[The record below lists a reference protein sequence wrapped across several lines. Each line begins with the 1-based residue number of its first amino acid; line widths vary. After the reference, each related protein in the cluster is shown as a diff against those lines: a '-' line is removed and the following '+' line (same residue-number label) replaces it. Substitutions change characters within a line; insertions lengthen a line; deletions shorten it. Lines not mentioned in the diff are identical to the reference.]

1 MVEGFQSLLG
11 EARLAVPHEN
21 MSGYKNLY
29 IDMFI
34 TGSLPKWG
42 YIYIYMFVI
51 SFEFTD
57 LDDLDTYYNIL
68 I

>member
-42 YIYIYMFVI
+42 YIYIQYMFVI

-57 LDDLDTYYNIL
+57 LDDLDYIYIL